1 MIAMKKRNILTRI
14 TDWCPMTPGEKIPD
28 NKHFLSTRN
37 TNWKKVQKLRT
48 GESSN
53 LHEICPKCKKL
64 VKESDLVCP
73 YCNKSLSQNLKCPFC
88 KNPVSDQDTICPNCD
103 NLLIYE
109 QPKKVTAKRNAV
121 LMPLGTLLLIS
132 AGLISYMQW
141 KEIQVHGTVKVI
153 MMLLW
158 ITGFLFY
165 AVYIGKG
172 DKDFWF
178 GR

>member
-1 MIAMKKRNILTRI
+1 MNYREVISRI
-14 TDWCPMTPGEKIPD
+14 FRWCPMTPGEKIPD

-37 TNWKKVQKLRT
+37 TNWEKVQKLKT

-64 VKESDLVCP
+64 VKESDIICP
-73 YCNKSLSQNLKCPFC
+73 YCNTSLSDRGLECPFC
-88 KNPVSDQDTICPNCD
+88 KHPVSNQDTVCPNCD

-109 QPKKVTAKRNAV
+109 QPKKVAARRNAV
-121 LMPLGTLLLIS
+121 LMPLGALLLLS
-132 AGLISYMQW
+132 AGLLSYLEW
-141 KEIQVHGTVKVI
+141 KGIQINGIIGVLI
-153 MMLLW
+153 MLLW
-158 ITGFLFY
+158 VIGFLFY
-165 AVYIGKG
+165 ATYIGKG